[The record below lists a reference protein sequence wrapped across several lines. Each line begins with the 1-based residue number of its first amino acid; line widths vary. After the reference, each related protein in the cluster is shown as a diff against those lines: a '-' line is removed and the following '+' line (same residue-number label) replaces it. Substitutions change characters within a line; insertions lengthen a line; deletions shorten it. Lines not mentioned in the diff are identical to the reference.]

1 MFIEQQQR
9 VANFW
14 DPISKTSL
22 ELFFYKA
29 ISHKDFFAF
38 GQLCSIHFSPI
49 FGWVDGKQHKS
60 YFARGKDLCCSLSPL
75 TVQLMCSRDAI

>member
-9 VANFW
+9 VANVW

-29 ISHKDFFAF
+29 ISHKDFLHLGNCALF
-38 GQLCSIHFSPI
+38 I
-49 FGWVDGKQHKS
+49 FPPYLVG
-60 YFARGKDLCCSLSPL
+60 
-75 TVQLMCSRDAI
+75 